1 MNGMRCRWEAFRTYN
16 RKLEQ
21 RYRCHHRYLQKHFH
35 KSREDLHALSENK
48 SYVTPTLHI
57 QSDWLIRYRENRQKS
72 SSVIWMI
79 ILIGQPSKLM
89 IGNFFLLKKTTWLW
103 VLSFSFQQYVYIMCM
118 FKERKF
124 VSLVATNGFQLN
136 IKVIWKKAYC
146 RHYQSFTTQCTEVTN
161 YESSGKTSHNICFHN
176 YVQCM
181 VSDLG

>member
-89 IGNFFLLKKTTWLW
+89 IGNFFFTEENNLT
-103 VLSFSFQQYVYIMCM
+103 LSFVIFISAICIHHVHVQ
-118 FKERKF
+118 R
-124 VSLVATNGFQLN
+124 A
-136 IKVIWKKAYC
+136 KVCFI
-146 RHYQSFTTQCTEVTN
+146 
-161 YESSGKTSHNICFHN
+161 SSNKWIST
-176 YVQCM
+176 
-181 VSDLG
+181 